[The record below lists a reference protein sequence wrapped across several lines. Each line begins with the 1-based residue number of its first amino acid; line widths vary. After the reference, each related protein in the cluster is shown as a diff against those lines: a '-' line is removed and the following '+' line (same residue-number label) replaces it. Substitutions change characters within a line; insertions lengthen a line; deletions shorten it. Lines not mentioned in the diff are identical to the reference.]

1 MEPTPALPKG
11 GSLNEAQY
19 IYSPPLGR
27 VGVGSSPSLWEGRGR
42 LLLSPLFDGISNPV
56 ALSIGICN
64 AVVVAGLQIRLN
76 VLGIKIIHYTLF
88 IIHYPGRGRGR
99 G

>member
-42 LLLSPLFDGISNPV
+42 LLCECKITTFPSPPQYSKVMLFLSKNHITHPHN
-56 ALSIGICN
+56 
-64 AVVVAGLQIRLN
+64 
-76 VLGIKIIHYTLF
+76 
-88 IIHYPGRGRGR
+88 
-99 G
+99 